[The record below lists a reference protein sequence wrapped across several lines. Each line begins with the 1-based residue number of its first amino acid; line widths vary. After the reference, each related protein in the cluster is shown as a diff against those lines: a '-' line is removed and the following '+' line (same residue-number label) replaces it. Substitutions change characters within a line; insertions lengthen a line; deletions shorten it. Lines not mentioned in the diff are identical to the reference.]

1 MFLAIKA
8 FFDSI
13 TAGFNFGKVKTEKQ
27 AETYAI
33 KDAKKLQKA
42 TDTAEDMIV
51 LYMKYASKMTE
62 EDRKK
67 LLRLI
72 QKFKKYN

>member
-1 MFLAIKA
+1 MFLALKA
-8 FFDSI
+8 LFDSI
-13 TAGFNFGKVKTEKQ
+13 TAGFNFGKTRTEKQ
-27 AETYAI
+27 AETYTI

-67 LLRLI
+67 LLKLI

>member
-1 MFLAIKA
+1 MLLAIKA
-8 FFDSI
+8 FFESI
-13 TAGFNFGKVKTEKQ
+13 TAGFNFGKIKTEKQ
-27 AETYAI
+27 AETYTI

-42 TDTAEDMIV
+42 TDTAEDIV
-51 LYMKYASKMTE
+51 ILFMKYASKMTD